1 MRSDE
6 FTYLE
11 KMMMIADLPD
21 NKLIAMFNL
30 VTGNER
36 QAGFPRPRPPPK
48 DKSND
53 NAFFHVACLVIFS
66 G

>member
-1 MRSDE
+1 MCSDE

-36 QAGFPRPRPPPK
+36 QAGFFSPPK
-48 DKSND
+48 GQ
-53 NAFFHVACLVIFS
+53 V
-66 G
+66 